1 MPYAIQGH
9 FDLKFQ
15 HVIDVFLAQLPQ
27 EPKVGG
33 AALTVYHHNK
43 KVVMFGLECP
53 PKRANRGKQ
62 TI

>member
-33 AALTVYHHNK
+33 AALTVYHENK
-43 KVVMFGLECP
+43 KVVDVWAGVHQ
-53 PKRANRGKQ
+53 RRQ
-62 TI
+62 TVASR